1 MRSLVVAL
9 VVVSACSGRGRQL
22 LGAPPDRS
30 ATGAQTRVVT
40 GPVTFAPSAEPATRY
55 NEPLQGPPR
64 TSLND
69 AVIAAIKDAA
79 REVGI
84 RPPVADARLFRACA
98 ELAEIVPEDG
108 VVDYSVVAF
117 ALQRNG
123 IIEPSPHMLVV
134 WSDAATPE
142 VIVEQLRPRL
152 PELLQEG
159 ATARLG
165 IGMARRSDGLHAV
178 VFALQASSVST
189 APIPRMIAAGGTLSI
204 DAVIDPR
211 YRGPDVFVTHDDGS
225 IRELELKPGR
235 PNGFVAQLSCK
246 ARSGRQQV
254 EIAASDAGGSTVLA
268 NFPVWCGTEPPHS
281 LTVASSHDD
290 PPAAST
296 EQAEQRLLASLNSD
310 RMAAGL
316 SPLLWDDRLA
326 AVGRS
331 HSDEMK
337 RTRVVAHVS
346 PTTGSAGDRV
356 RAAKI
361 KAGVVLENVARAYGI
376 KEAHEA
382 LMSSPGHRANLM
394 SSAATHIGIGVVFGN
409 EVSGRNEM
417 FITQVFTRVPP
428 KIDPASAVATVF
440 RKLAAQRPV
449 TSAPRLTVLAQ
460 PFADALAAGRPREK
474 AYDEIRARLE
484 GLGKFYVRVE
494 TAISATADLDALDG
508 AAMLEGSMTD
518 EVGIGVAQGPHPE
531 LGDNTI
537 WVVLLLAQRR

>member
-9 VVVSACSGRGRQL
+9 VVLGACSSRGRHL
-22 LGAPPDRS
+22 LGAPPERS
-30 ATGAQTRVVT
+30 ATGATAQVVP

-55 NEPLQGPPR
+55 NEPLQPPPR

-69 AVIAAIKDAA
+69 LVIAAVKEAA
-79 REVGI
+79 QQVGS
-84 RPPVADARLFRACA
+84 RPPVADARLFRACDD
-98 ELAEIVPEDG
+98 LAEIVPEDG
-108 VVDYSVVAF
+108 VVDYSMVAF

-134 WSDAATPE
+134 WSDAGTPE

-152 PELLQEG
+152 PELLGEG
-159 ATARLG
+159 AMARLG
-165 IGMARRSDGLHAV
+165 IGMAERSDGVHAV

-189 APIPRMIAAGGTLSI
+189 APMPRRIAAGGTLSI

-211 YRGPDVFVTHDDGS
+211 YRGPEVFVTHDDGS
-225 IRELELKPGR
+225 VREIELKPGR
-235 PNGFVAQLSCK
+235 PGGFVAQLSCK

-268 NFPVWCGTEPPHS
+268 NFPVWCGSEPPGS

-296 EQAEQRLLASLNSD
+296 EQAEQRLLASLNRD

-316 SPLLWDDRLA
+316 SPLVWDDRLG
-326 AVGRS
+326 AVGRG

-356 RAAKI
+356 RAASI

-382 LMSSPGHRANLM
+382 LMNSPGHRANLM

-409 EVSGRNEM
+409 EVAGRNEM

-428 KIDPASAVATVF
+428 KIDRATAIATVL
-440 RKLAAQRPV
+440 RKLAAQRSV

-460 PFADALAAGRPREK
+460 PFADALAAGRSRDK
-474 AYDEIRARLE
+474 AYDEVRARFE
-484 GLGKFYVRVE
+484 GLSKSYQRVE
-494 TAISATADLDALDG
+494 TAISATADIDALDG
-508 AAMLEGSMTD
+508 AALLDGAIAD
-518 EVGIGVAQGPHPE
+518 EVGIGVAQGSHPE

-537 WVVLLLAQRR
+537 WVVVLLALRR